1 MDTRNITDMFS
12 LFSGC
17 SSLTSLPD
25 ISKWDTKN
33 VNDMSYLFSKCISLK
48 SFPDISVWV
57 LKKKVSKELMFE
69 GINKNI
75 IPKKFKGCVIY

>member
-1 MDTRNITDMFS
+1 MSGIFQECKS
-12 LFSGC
+12 LISI
-17 SSLTSLPD
+17 PD

-75 IPKKFKGCVIY
+75 ILKKFKGCVIY